1 MPTAFP
7 ENIGAP
13 VSHGTRKS
21 VETLAHGKDEPEDTA
36 APV

>member
-7 ENIGAP
+7 ENIGAL

-21 VETLAHGKDEPEDTA
+21 VKILAHGKDEPEDTA